1 MKLLKLNYNQFK
13 NTDREWNLKDCSF
26 DKFNLVVGKNSSGKS
41 KTLNV
46 IFNLAQGIAGRRNY
60 LHESEY
66 EFIFETERKQIAYS
80 VVKSSRAIESEIFR
94 VDGKELL
101 TRRNDGSGKI
111 WAEKIEQNL
120 EFQIPT
126 VLSAV
131 HAKRDKLQH
140 PFLEPLIQW
149 AEEVSIFRFG
159 TELGKDRVLIKNNKV
174 VQESNSNHDQ
184 ILMEDL
190 PSQYFFK
197 GRDEYNST
205 FIQNIIQDMRIIGFP
220 LEDVDSGSPFS
231 IVINQ
236 PLGGEPVSLL
246 FKEERVK
253 SKFDQFDVS
262 QGMFRA
268 FSLLSYV
275 QYMKLKNASNT
286 ILIDDIGEGLDF
298 ERSKNLIQRIE
309 EVSRDANFQVIMT
322 SNDRYVMNAVNIKNW
337 SIVVRNGHEIH
348 FVNYQNSKGQFDD
361 FTQLGLSN
369 FDFFSGNFFEK

>member
-13 NTDREWNLKDCSF
+13 GTDREWLLKDCSF
-26 DKFNLVVGKNSSGKS
+26 DKFNLVVGKNSTGKS
-41 KTLNV
+41 KTVNV
-46 IFNLAQGIAGRRNY
+46 IYNLAQGIAGRMNY
-60 LHESEY
+60 LHQSEY
-66 EFIFETERKQIAYS
+66 EFIFETEGEQITYS
-80 VVKSSRAIESEIFR
+80 VVKSSKAIESEIYKINGREFLKR
-94 VDGKELL
+94 KADGTGE
-101 TRRNDGSGKI
+101 I
-111 WAEKIEQNL
+111 WAEKIGQSL

-149 AEEVSIFRFG
+149 AEGVSIFRFG
-159 TELGKDRVLIKNNKV
+159 TELGKDRVLIKDNKV
-174 VQESNSNHDQ
+174 VQDSNSNHNQ
-184 ILMEDL
+184 ILLENL
-190 PSQYFFK
+190 PSQYYFRGIEEF
-197 GRDEYNST
+197 NHT
-205 FIQNIIQDMRIIGFP
+205 FIKNIINDMQIIGFP

-231 IVINQ
+231 IIINQ

-253 SKFDQFDVS
+253 SKFDQYDVS

-268 FSLLSYV
+268 FSLLTYIH
-275 QYMKLKNASNT
+275 YMKLKNVKST

-309 EVSRDANFQVIMT
+309 SISSDANFQIIMT
-322 SNDRYVMNAVNIKNW
+322 SNDRYVMNAVDIKNW
-337 SIVVRNGHEIH
+337 SIVVRNGHEIR

-361 FTQLGLSN
+361 FMQLGLSN